1 MMESGT
7 DHVTADQMPGTDERP
22 GWAVRGEPV
31 VVAILFVA
39 ALGVVLL
46 FTGAPAAGI
55 VLSAVALLPA
65 AGLIAVQPN
74 ESQVLIVF
82 GRYTGTIRRPRLSF
96 VNPLSVFWR
105 KTVSLRVRNFQTE
118 RSKVNDAGGSPII
131 IAAVVVW
138 KVVET
143 ARALFD
149 VERFEDFVVVQSET
163 AVRHLASQYP
173 YDTFDDDGA
182 LSLRGNAA
190 DVNRTLHNE
199 LQARLAGAGIEV
211 LETRLTHLAYAPEI
225 AEAMLRRQ
233 QATAIVAARHTIVEG
248 AVGLVDMAL
257 ERISAKGIVELDEE
271 RKASMV
277 SNLMVVLTGDRSP
290 TPVIN
295 TGTLYGS

>member
-1 MMESGT
+1 MDTSA
-7 DHVTADQMPGTDERP
+7 DHITADQMPGTEERP
-22 GWAVRGEPV
+22 GWAVRGELV
-31 VVAILFVA
+31 VVAILVVA

-46 FTGAPAAGI
+46 FAGAPAVGI
-55 VLSAVALLPA
+55 VLLVLAALPA

-74 ESQVLIVF
+74 DSRVLIVF
-82 GRYTGTIRRPRLSF
+82 GRYTGTVRRPGLSF

-105 KTVSLRVRNFQTE
+105 QSVSLRVRNFQTE
-118 RSKVNDAGGSPII
+118 RTKVNDAGGSPII
-131 IAAVVVW
+131 IAAVIVW
-138 KVVET
+138 KVVDT
-143 ARALFD
+143 SRALFD

-163 AVRHLASQYP
+163 AVRHLASQFP
-173 YDTFDDDGA
+173 YDTFGEDEA
-182 LSLRGNAA
+182 ELTLRGNA
-190 DVNRTLHNE
+190 DEINRTLHNE
-199 LQARLAGAGIEV
+199 LQARLIGAGIEV

-233 QATAIVAARHTIVEG
+233 QAAAIVAARKTIVEG

-257 ERISAKGIVELDEE
+257 ERISARQIVELDEE

>member
-1 MMESGT
+1 MDT
-7 DHVTADQMPGTDERP
+7 TAAHVTADQMPGTDERP
-22 GWAVRGEPV
+22 GWGLRGEPV
-31 VVAILFVA
+31 VVAILLVT
-39 ALGVVLL
+39 ALGTALL
-46 FTGAPAAGI
+46 FTGPAVVGI
-55 VLSAVALLPA
+55 VLLVLAALPA

-74 ESQVLIVF
+74 ESKVLIVF
-82 GRYTGTIRRPRLSF
+82 GRYTGTVRKPGLSF
-96 VNPLSVFWR
+96 VNPISVFWR

-118 RSKVNDAGGSPII
+118 RTKVNDAGGSPII
-131 IAAVVVW
+131 IASVIVW
-138 KVVET
+138 KVVDT

-163 AVRHLASQYP
+163 AVRHLASQFP
-173 YDTFDDDGA
+173 YDTFDDDEA
-182 LSLRGNAA
+182 LSLRGNA
-190 DVNRTLHNE
+190 DDINRTLHNE

-233 QATAIVAARHTIVEG
+233 QATAIVAARKTIVEG

-257 ERISAKGIVELDEE
+257 ERISERDIVELDDE

>member
-82 GRYTGTIRRPRLSF
+82 GRYTGTIRRPGLSF

-211 LETRLTHLAYAPEI
+211 LETRLTHLA
-225 AEAMLRRQ
+225 
-233 QATAIVAARHTIVEG
+233 
-248 AVGLVDMAL
+248 
-257 ERISAKGIVELDEE
+257 KGIVELDEE

>member
-1 MMESGT
+1 MDT
-7 DHVTADQMPGTDERP
+7 TTHVTADQMPGTDERP
-22 GWAVRGEPV
+22 GWAVPGAPIAGALLLV
-31 VVAILFVA
+31 T
-39 ALGVVLL
+39 ALGAVLL
-46 FTGAPAAGI
+46 FTGAPVAGI
-55 VLSAVALLPA
+55 VLSVLAALPA
-65 AGLIAVQPN
+65 AGLIVVQPN
-74 ESQVLIVF
+74 ETKVLIVF
-82 GRYTGTIRRPRLSF
+82 GRYTGTVRREGLSF

-131 IAAVVVW
+131 IAAVIVW
-138 KVVET
+138 KVVDT

-163 AVRHLASQYP
+163 AVRHLATQYP
-173 YDTFDDDGA
+173 YDTFEDDDA
-182 LSLRGNAA
+182 LSLRGNAD
-190 DVNRTLHNE
+190 DVNRTLHTE

-233 QATAIVAARHTIVEG
+233 QATAIVAARQTIVEG

-257 ERISAKGIVELDEE
+257 ERISAKHIVELDEE
-271 RKASMV
+271 RKAAMV